1 MSMVVWVMMG
11 IAVWH
16 FTVFVPDRFWG
27 GIVGAFLAAFAAS
40 ALFGFLVN
48 GLTIPG
54 QSETDIAQALLAIP
68 GSMIG
73 LGLSYWWGSRLDRE
87 HGIDHGHT
95 REGSV

>member
-1 MSMVVWVMMG
+1 MSMLVWVMMG

-27 GIVGAFLAAFAAS
+27 GIVGAFLAACAAS

-54 QSETDIAQALLAIP
+54 QDDTHIVQALLAIP
-68 GSMIG
+68 GSL
-73 LGLSYWWGSRLDRE
+73 LGLAASYLYGSRVDE
-87 HGIDHGHT
+87 HAGVDHGAT
-95 REGSV
+95 RAGSA